1 MLATF
6 NLKQLEKKNLHLEGS
21 ITPQELDL
29 TDVDELIHVN
39 EPLSYVVD
47 LEMNGDNIVVN
58 GSFGIELDCECARCL
73 KPFKKRVEVDPWS
86 AVLPLSGEEAV
97 PVNNDCVDLTP
108 FLREDTLLA
117 FPQHPLCKPECSGLL
132 KATESAPETSE
143 LEERGKTP
151 FAWAELNKLKL
162 K

>member
-6 NLKQLEKKNLHLEGS
+6 NLRHLEKKNLHLEGS
-21 ITPQELDL
+21 VTAPELDL
-29 TDVDELIHVN
+29 INLDELVKVT
-39 EPLSYVVD
+39 EPLSYSLDV
-47 LEMNGDNIVVN
+47 ERSGDNVLVA
-58 GSFGIELDCECARCL
+58 GSLHFTLDCECARCL
-73 KPFKKRVEVDPWS
+73 KPFKKEIDIPEWS

-97 PVNNDCVDLTP
+97 PVVNDSVDLTP
-108 FLREDTLLA
+108 LLREDTLLA

-132 KATESAPETSE
+132 KATEPAPETSRA
-143 LEERGKTP
+143 EERGATP